1 MSTSIH
7 YLLGAVVVLL
17 TVTTVRSAEDEPKP
31 GFHDR
36 VFKDPDGKDANYAI
50 FVPRNYSR
58 TSPAPT
64 ILFLH
69 GAGET
74 GNDGIL
80 QVRIGLGW
88 YVRAHEDTFPFF
100 VIFPQSQKR
109 TWGADSADGQRALA
123 ILAQVQKEFGTDP
136 KRTYLTGLSMGGY
149 GTWSMAT
156 KYPDKWAAIVP
167 ICGGG
172 DPKNIEKIKDIP
184 CWCFHG
190 AEDPA
195 VNVEKSREMIAALKA
210 AGGHP
215 KYTEFPGVKHQSW
228 DQAYA
233 TEGLFDWLLEQKL
246 K

>member
-1 MSTSIH
+1 MTGVRCLAWAAAG
-7 YLLGAVVVLL
+7 LLAVSPAA
-17 TVTTVRSAEDEPKP
+17 RAESAP

-36 VFKDPDGKDANYAI
+36 VHKDPDGKDAGYVI
-50 FVPRNYSR
+50 FVPHGYDGKK
-58 TSPAPT
+58 PVPV

-69 GAGET
+69 GSGQT
-74 GNDGIL
+74 GTDGKK
-80 QVRIGLGW
+80 QAQTGLGQF
-88 YVRAHEDTFPFF
+88 VRAHEKTFPFL
-100 VIFPQSQKR
+100 VVFPQSQER
-109 TWGADSADGQRALA
+109 TWAADSKDAQRALA
-123 ILAQVQKEFGTDP
+123 ILDAVTSEFKTDP
-136 KRTYLTGLSMGGY
+136 RRVYLTGLSMGGF
-149 GTWSMAT
+149 GTWGLAA

-172 DPKNIEKIKDIP
+172 NPKAAEKMKDIP

-190 AEDPA
+190 AADPT
-195 VNVEKSREMIAALKA
+195 VKVEKSREMIAALKA

-233 TEGLFDWLLEQKL
+233 TQGLFTWLSNQKL